1 MPTEAVIIFVAL
13 AASFGTLAVIAV
25 GARCTRNLQ
34 VLGWGGICS
43 GAALAALA
51 YFCLGWF
58 AHGFEPQ
65 QAWVLPLAGLVLLL
79 VMVAQNWF
87 VFYEDREDLAQSARP
102 TLVMLAAAPALW
114 LAATF
119 GDWRSGVQLTI
130 WASAASAALVL
141 SIQPVQ
147 RSIAANRSLTVG
159 ILVGIGKLL
168 VPPSGVIALVLIDRI
183 HRSRRDTQRDHQRK
197 VAPQAF
203 DSRGL
208 PLDLL
213 LLIWEFGQ
221 LLLVTLTNGQRFVH
235 DPALPDSPGLDA
247 AHKRGQSA
255 ASQMPLSAR
264 NTAVLMLVVAVHLLC
279 GLIVLSR

>member
-1 MPTEAVIIFVAL
+1 
-13 AASFGTLAVIAV
+13 
-25 GARCTRNLQ
+25 
-34 VLGWGGICS
+34 
-43 GAALAALA
+43 
-51 YFCLGWF
+51 LGWF

-65 QAWVLPLAGLVLLL
+65 QAWVLPLAGLVLVL

-114 LAATF
+114 LAATL

-168 VPPSGVIALVLIDRI
+168 VPPSGVIALMLIDRI
-183 HRSRRDTQRDHQRK
+183 HHSRRNTPRRRQRK
-197 VAPQAF
+197 AAPQAF

-213 LLIWEFGQ
+213 
-221 LLLVTLTNGQRFVH
+221 TNGQRFVH
-235 DPALPDSPGLDA
+235 DPGLPDAPGLNA

-279 GLIVLSR
+279 GLIVLIP